1 SFIWHKVL
9 AESEEKCPLLP
20 SLLKAAGS
28 KSRMEMKLASENHWL
43 APNIGAIIG
52 QIAFMWNTGHM
63 KLLQQMVGVEMWLA
77 GCSREAFARLN
88 HLGLCLSIHAVRR
101 CIDMIRWQY
110 ADALLQQ
117 KSLLT
122 NRTPQAKI
130 RLFDN
135 DEPFS
140 EELGVRMLDD
150 TGITELYYALEQ
162 DFLSEEQD
170 SLSESNE
177 DQVN

>member
-1 SFIWHKVL
+1 
-9 AESEEKCPLLP
+9 
-20 SLLKAAGS
+20 
-28 KSRMEMKLASENHWL
+28 MEMNLASGNHWL

-52 QIAFMWNTGHM
+52 QIAFMRNPGHM
-63 KLLQQMVGVEMWLA
+63 KLLQQMAGVEMWLA

-110 ADALLQQ
+110 ADDLLQQ

-122 NRTPQAKI
+122 NRTPQAKR

-140 EELGVRMLDD
+140 KELGVRMLDD
-150 TGITELYYALEQ
+150 TGSTELYYAL
-162 DFLSEEQD
+162 EQD

-177 DQVN
+177 DQVNSTDLTEDTIHCK